1 MSHELS
7 PRLLSPQQTRLAS
20 QVIIRAPDSMHD
32 SLNRVTASVLAMRR
46 RGSGSDTCGVQPCS
60 AEEDSHRHPQ
70 ADVWDVD
77 GTGMQTVP
85 DFKLSKKIRKV
96 RAH

>member
-1 MSHELS
+1 
-7 PRLLSPQQTRLAS
+7 
-20 QVIIRAPDSMHD
+20 
-32 SLNRVTASVLAMRR
+32 MRR
-46 RGSGSDTCGVQPCS
+46 RGSGSDPCGVQPCL
-60 AEEDSHRHPQ
+60 AEDSHWHPQ

-96 RAH
+96 LFDIFLDNLP